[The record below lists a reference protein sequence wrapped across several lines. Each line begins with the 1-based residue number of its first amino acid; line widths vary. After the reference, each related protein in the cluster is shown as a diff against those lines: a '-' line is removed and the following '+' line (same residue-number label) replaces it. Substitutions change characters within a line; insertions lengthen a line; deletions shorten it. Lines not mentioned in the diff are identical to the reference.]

1 MCVCFRLWDGPTVLL
16 APAGHS
22 FASYMR
28 HEPPSLSGLGGG
40 REFSSGYGSGGGGG
54 QAAKEEGKQGQVPV
68 LILHGSEDKTV
79 DVDLSYQ
86 VSANWQADTTLCFLS
101 GCPEPVLAY
110 AQGFD
115 QKIARNSYCRASCS
129 SQSCDVL
136 FSACARQLAG
146 THAGDSCRLLISN
159 DGHDLSSLCGRDLFL
174 GLLVDLL
181 CGAVVRNRFFLSN
194 CIYMCIN

>member
-1 MCVCFRLWDGPTVLL
+1 MYICFRLWDGPTVLL

-40 REFSSGYGSGGGGG
+40 REFSSGYGSGGGEG

-115 QKIARNSYCRASCS
+115 QKYRAKTVVVAPPPPHKAVMCCSLRVLGSWRART
-129 SQSCDVL
+129 
-136 FSACARQLAG
+136 LA
-146 THAGDSCRLLISN
+146 TAAGC
-159 DGHDLSSLCGRDLFL
+159 
-174 GLLVDLL
+174 
-181 CGAVVRNRFFLSN
+181 
-194 CIYMCIN
+194 

>member
-1 MCVCFRLWDGPTVLL
+1 MYVCFRLWDGPTVLL

-101 GCPEPVLAY
+101 GCPELVLAY

-115 QKIARNSYCRASCS
+115 QKIARK
-129 SQSCDVL
+129 
-136 FSACARQLAG
+136 QLL
-146 THAGDSCRLLISN
+146 SRLL
-159 DGHDLSSLCGRDLFL
+159 
-174 GLLVDLL
+174 LLTKL
-181 CGAVVRNRFFLSN
+181 
-194 CIYMCIN
+194 